1 MLELETFFTFS
12 HAPILFPVSV
22 TLAVP
27 RWPAEQ
33 DYFFAFVKASK
44 EKREVGVPSS
54 VSRLSRPS
62 PASVSSL
69 LTRKMQNSVNQLV
82 KRVMP

>member
-1 MLELETFFTFS
+1 MQEHETFFTFS
-12 HAPILFPVSV
+12 RARILFSVSV
-22 TLAVP
+22 VLALP

-33 DYFFAFVKASK
+33 DYFFAFFKASK
-44 EKREVGVPSS
+44 EKREAGVPLS

-69 LTRKMQNSVNQLV
+69 LA
-82 KRVMP
+82 

>member
-1 MLELETFFTFS
+1 MQEHETFFTFS
-12 HAPILFPVSV
+12 RARILFSVSV
-22 TLAVP
+22 ILALP

-33 DYFFAFVKASK
+33 DYFFAFFKASK
-44 EKREVGVPSS
+44 EKREAGVPSS

-69 LTRKMQNSVNQLV
+69 LASKTQDSVNQLV
-82 KRVMP
+82 SLFS

>member
-1 MLELETFFTFS
+1 MQEYETFFTFS
-12 HAPILFPVSV
+12 RARILFSVSV
-22 TLAVP
+22 VLALP

-33 DYFFAFVKASK
+33 DYFFAFFKASK
-44 EKREVGVPSS
+44 EKREAGVPSS

-69 LTRKMQNSVNQLV
+69 LA
-82 KRVMP
+82 